1 MVFRTLEMFFK
12 GLGLK
17 KGALVH
23 RSPYLFYDIPL
34 QMVACKSC

>member
-1 MVFRTLEMFFK
+1 MFFK

-23 RSPYLFYDIPL
+23 RSPYSFCIKQAIPQGTDIRSSP
-34 QMVACKSC
+34 AD

>member
-1 MVFRTLEMFFK
+1 MVFRAFEMFFK

-23 RSPYLFYDIPL
+23 RSPYFF
-34 QMVACKSC
+34 VAC